1 MVFTSAYSYV
11 LLEGSL
17 MTEDH
22 WNYVVS
28 SQLFLIIITHVPMIF
43 TAFQTKSM
51 GANAFVTFFLA
62 FAGTVA
68 KTATLIVTAASD
80 DFMYRLQFFM
90 GLGFNTIIMVQF
102 VLYWNAKPKNERAK
116 IVLPV
121 ATKKGSKIE

>member
-1 MVFTSAYSYV
+1 V

-17 MTEDH
+17 MTEEH

-28 SQLFLIIITHVPMIF
+28 SQLFLIIITRVPMIV

-51 GANAFVTFFLA
+51 GANAFATFFLA
-62 FAGTVA
+62 FVGTVA
-68 KTATLIVTAASD
+68 RTATVIAASD

-102 VLYWNAKPKNERAK
+102 AMYWNAKPEKKRAK
-116 IVLPV
+116 IVGPGATNK
-121 ATKKGSKIE
+121 ATKIE

>member
-1 MVFTSAYSYV
+1 
-11 LLEGSL
+11 
-17 MTEDH
+17 MTEEH

-51 GANAFVTFFLA
+51 GTNAFATFFLA
-62 FAGTVA
+62 FAGTFA

-102 VLYWNAKPKNERAK
+102 TMYWNAKPEKKRAK
-116 IVLPV
+116 IVGPGATNK
-121 ATKKGSKIE
+121 ATKIE